1 MPDMASSGGAPY
13 EAVGWHEGRLRL
25 LDQTL
30 LPADERYL
38 EIADLDAACEAI
50 RSMRVRGAPAIGIAA
65 GYALAAEAAR
75 LAPHASGEAQLREAL
90 EAVAERLGAT
100 RPTAVNLRWA
110 LDRVL
115 AAVASAETPEAVA
128 AVAEAEAS
136 RLHEQQRDADWAMAD
151 AACALLSP
159 PDDEAAR
166 AATVITHCNTGPLA
180 TGGLGT
186 ALGAVIEAHRR
197 GLVAD
202 VLVDETRPRLQGARL
217 TAWELAR
224 HGVPAHVIADGA
236 AAWLVGQRGVTAALV
251 GADRIA
257 ANGDTANK
265 VGTLGLALACAHHGV
280 PLYVVAPLSTVDL
293 ATADGA
299 AIPVEERDERE
310 VLEADG
316 VALATP
322 DARALNPAFDVT
334 PAALITAIVT
344 ERGVLRSPYGRSLA
358 DSLAA
363 RPATAPP

>member
-1 MPDMASSGGAPY
+1 MPEMASNARASAPY
-13 EAVGWHEGRLRL
+13 EAVGWHGGRLRL

-30 LPADERYL
+30 LPVEERYL

-50 RSMRVRGAPAIGIAA
+50 RSMRVRGAPAIGIAS

-75 LAPHASGEAQLREAL
+75 MAPHASSAAQLREAL
-90 EAVAERLGAT
+90 DAVAERLGAT

-110 LDRVL
+110 LDQVL
-115 AAVASAETPEAVA
+115 AVVVSAATPEAVA
-128 AVAEAEAS
+128 AGAEAEAC
-136 RLHEQQRDADWAMAD
+136 RLHEQQREADRAMAD
-151 AACALLSP
+151 AVCTLL
-159 PDDEAAR
+159 DAGEAG
-166 AATVITHCNTGPLA
+166 ATLITHCNTGPLA
-180 TGGLGT
+180 TGGTGT

-236 AAWLVGQRGVTAALV
+236 AAWLVGQRGVSAALV

-316 VALATP
+316 VALASL
-322 DARALNPAFDVT
+322 DARAFNPAFDVT
-334 PAALITAIVT
+334 PATLIAAIVT
-344 ERGVLRSPYGRSLA
+344 EDGVLRPPYARTLAELLAKQFRSTS
-358 DSLAA
+358 D
-363 RPATAPP
+363 